1 MQRFAIQ
8 SELSVWLLRK
18 RKQGSAGLSLMGEL
32 NIINLVDS
40 IITSA
45 KLSVSVS
52 QSSEQR
58 RHECVR
64 ARERPSWM
72 RVYKLRCPLR
82 SLYKQR

>member
-40 IITSA
+40 SITSA

-52 QSSEQR
+52 QSILLANR
-58 RHECVR
+58 GGMYVCARVR
-64 ARERPSWM
+64 GPIG
-72 RVYKLRCPLR
+72 
-82 SLYKQR
+82 